1 MSAGQLWECADGAN
15 RETAVRGAVAAMRR
29 GGLVILPTENS
40 YVVAADAFSLR
51 GTALLRR
58 AKMVPESTPLGLLVA
73 SPVVVSG
80 VAARVPRVAKKL
92 MEAFWPGLLTV
103 LLPPQPTLA
112 WDHPKRAAASG
123 AHAPSSVHPRRVVL
137 DSDRLQRAQPP
148 SPEETHRAPS
158 RKHSKR
164 SATTS
169 PVRAMSEPS
178 ENGRGPPRKTQNCPA
193 PSLTR
198 DSPRCPLPEKEP
210 SPPSGSRRCWAG
222 SSGEPGIQ

>member
-103 LLPPQPTLA
+103 LLRPQP
-112 WDHPKRAAASG
+112 
-123 AHAPSSVHPRRVVL
+123 
-137 DSDRLQRAQPP
+137 
-148 SPEETHRAPS
+148 
-158 RKHSKR
+158 
-164 SATTS
+164 
-169 PVRAMSEPS
+169 
-178 ENGRGPPRKTQNCPA
+178 
-193 PSLTR
+193 
-198 DSPRCPLPEKEP
+198 
-210 SPPSGSRRCWAG
+210 
-222 SSGEPGIQ
+222 

>member
-92 MEAFWPGLLTV
+92 MEAFCARRPCSRLSVKAPWLPTRSDPGE
-103 LLPPQPTLA
+103 
-112 WDHPKRAAASG
+112 AAG
-123 AHAPSSVHPRRVVL
+123 
-137 DSDRLQRAQPP
+137 
-148 SPEETHRAPS
+148 
-158 RKHSKR
+158 
-164 SATTS
+164 
-169 PVRAMSEPS
+169 
-178 ENGRGPPRKTQNCPA
+178 
-193 PSLTR
+193 
-198 DSPRCPLPEKEP
+198 
-210 SPPSGSRRCWAG
+210 
-222 SSGEPGIQ
+222 